1 MGLAVARGCD
11 LNSVPFPATPPTKLY
26 ITDQLPMY
34 ALMVENIN
42 LNDLSSM
49 VDAAVYDWGTPLPNT
64 VVSDLQSRDQKRP
77 DVILAADCV
86 YFEPSF
92 PLLKDTLLDL
102 LHSEST
108 INEDEVP
115 GTENKGPICYFAFKK
130 RRKADWRFVKMI
142 TKVLEIEEIVIDDK
156 GIVIRDEGAQ
166 NNGQSGD
173 THSTVAKGA
182 GNKEG
187 VYLYRMT
194 AKKSSRTR

>member
-1 MGLAVARGCD
+1 
-11 LNSVPFPATPPTKLY
+11 
-26 ITDQLPMY
+26 MY

-42 LNDLSSM
+42 LNNLSSV
-49 VDAAVYDWGTPLPNT
+49 VDAAVYDWGSPLPT
-64 VVSDLQSRDQKRP
+64 AVTLELQSRGSRRP
-77 DVILAADCV
+77 DVILGADCV

-102 LHSEST
+102 LQSEPA
-108 INEDEVP
+108 INGDEVS
-115 GTENKGPICYFAFKK
+115 GTEDQRSVCYFAFKK

-142 TKVLEIEEIVIDDK
+142 TKVLEIEEIVIDDN
-156 GIVIRDEGAQ
+156 GVVIWDEGAQ
-166 NNGQSGD
+166 KDGPSGD
-173 THSTVAKGA
+173 GRPTKAVGV